1 MAIPAAL
8 GHFGMIAFCLWAYL
22 RLGSKPLTDIS
33 ILLGSEAFAIGYFAA
48 IIAIFGPQYLP
59 LFRKVFRL

>member
-1 MAIPAAL
+1 
-8 GHFGMIAFCLWAYL
+8 MIAFCLWAYL
-22 RLGSKPLTDIS
+22 RLRNKRLTDIG
-33 ILLGSEAFAIGYFAA
+33 ILLGSGAVAIGYFAA